1 MSDVKKII
9 DSRASFGGWFE
20 DFHEGQVFRHWPG
33 KTITEMD
40 NHLFSLLT
48 MNDNPIHTDEN
59 YMSEHQHGKVLVN
72 GLLVLSLVV
81 GMSVRQTSGKA
92 IANLAYENV
101 THDGP
106 TFHGDTI
113 YSESEVISVRLSRTK
128 DDRGIVYIESRGFN
142 QNQEKVL
149 TLRRKF
155 LVKRK
160 HGKVD
165 PSS

>member
-1 MSDVKKII
+1 MTQDNLVIESKNT
-9 DSRASFGGWFE
+9 FGGWFE
-20 DFHEGQVFRHWPG
+20 DFEEGQIFKHWPG

-48 MNDNPIHTDEN
+48 MNDNPLHTDAN
-59 YMSEHQHGKVLVN
+59 YMSEHQHGKILVN
-72 GLLVLSLVV
+72 GLLVMSLVV

-92 IANLAYENV
+92 VANLVYENV

-113 YSESEVISVRLSRTK
+113 YAESEVLDVIPSKSRS
-128 DDRGIVYIESRGFN
+128 DRGLIYIESRGIN
-142 QNQEKVL
+142 QNGDKVL

-160 HGKVD
+160 N
-165 PSS
+165 S

>member
-1 MSDVKKII
+1 MSQDNVVIESKNT
-9 DSRASFGGWFE
+9 FGGWFE
-20 DFHEGQVFRHWPG
+20 DFEKGQLFKHWPG

-48 MNDNPIHTDEN
+48 MNDNPLHTDAN
-59 YMSEHQHGKVLVN
+59 YMSEHQHGKILVN
-72 GLLVLSLVV
+72 GLLVMSLVV

-92 IANLAYENV
+92 VANLVYENV

-113 YSESEVISVRLSRTK
+113 YAESEVLDVIPSKSRS
-128 DDRGIVYIESRGFN
+128 DRGLIYIESRGIN
-142 QNQEKVL
+142 QNGDKVL

-155 LVKRK
+155 LVQRK
-160 HGKVD
+160 NF
-165 PSS
+165 

>member
-1 MSDVKKII
+1 MTQDNLVIESKNT
-9 DSRASFGGWFE
+9 FGGWFE
-20 DFHEGQVFRHWPG
+20 DFEKGQIFKHWPG

-48 MNDNPIHTDEN
+48 MNDNPLHTDAN
-59 YMSEHQHGKVLVN
+59 YMSEHQHGKILVN
-72 GLLVLSLVV
+72 GLLVMSLVV

-92 IANLAYENV
+92 VANLVYENV

-113 YSESEVISVRLSRTK
+113 YAESEVLDVIPSKSRS
-128 DDRGIVYIESRGFN
+128 DRGLIYIESRGIN
-142 QNQEKVL
+142 QNGDKVL

-160 HGKVD
+160 N
-165 PSS
+165 S

>member
-1 MSDVKKII
+1 MNAERKIV
-9 DSRASFGGWFE
+9 DSRESFGGWFE
-20 DFHEGQVFRHWPG
+20 DFCPGQLFKHWPG

-48 MNDNPIHTDEN
+48 MNDNPLHTDEN
-59 YMSEHQHGKVLVN
+59 YMSDHQHGKTLVN
-72 GLLVLSLVV
+72 GLLIMSLVV

-92 IANLAYENV
+92 IANLLYESV

-113 YSESEVISVRLSRTK
+113 YAESEVLEVTPSKSR
-128 DDRGIVYIESRGFN
+128 DDRGMVYIESRGIN
-142 QNQEKVL
+142 QRKEKVL

-155 LVKRK
+155 LVKKR
-160 HGKVD
+160 
-165 PSS
+165 P

>member
-1 MSDVKKII
+1 MTQDNVVIESKNT
-9 DSRASFGGWFE
+9 FGGWFE
-20 DFHEGQVFRHWPG
+20 DFEKGQLFKHWPG

-48 MNDNPIHTDEN
+48 MNDNPLHTDAN
-59 YMSEHQHGKVLVN
+59 YMSEHQHGKILVN
-72 GLLVLSLVV
+72 GLLVMSLVV

-92 IANLAYENV
+92 VANLVYENV

-113 YSESEVISVRLSRTK
+113 YAESEVLDVIPSKSRS
-128 DDRGIVYIESRGFN
+128 DRGLVYIESRGIN
-142 QNQEKVL
+142 QNGDKVL

-155 LVKRK
+155 LVQRK
-160 HGKVD
+160 N
-165 PSS
+165 S

>member
-1 MSDVKKII
+1 MTQDNLVIESKNT
-9 DSRASFGGWFE
+9 FGGWFE
-20 DFHEGQVFRHWPG
+20 DFQEGQIFKHWPG

-48 MNDNPIHTDEN
+48 MNDNPLHTDAN
-59 YMSEHQHGKVLVN
+59 YMSEHQHGKILVN
-72 GLLVLSLVV
+72 GLLVMSLVV

-92 IANLAYENV
+92 VANLVYENV

-113 YSESEVISVRLSRTK
+113 YAESEVLDVIPSKSRS
-128 DDRGIVYIESRGFN
+128 DRGLIYIESRGIN
-142 QNQEKVL
+142 QNGDKVL

-160 HGKVD
+160 N
-165 PSS
+165 S

>member
-1 MSDVKKII
+1 MDTENNII
-9 DSRASFGGWFE
+9 NSKDSFGGWFE
-20 DFHEGQVFRHWPG
+20 EFSPGQIFKHWPG

-48 MNDNPIHTDEN
+48 MNDNPLHTDEN
-59 YMSEHQHGKVLVN
+59 YMSEHQHGKTLVN
-72 GLLVLSLVV
+72 GLLIMSLVV

-92 IANLAYENV
+92 IANLLYESV

-113 YSESEVISVRLSRTK
+113 YAESEVLEVTPSKSR
-128 DDRGIVYIESRGFN
+128 DDRGMVYIESRGIN
-142 QNQEKVL
+142 QREEKVL

-155 LVKRK
+155 LVKK
-160 HGKVD
+160 KL
-165 PSS
+165 

>member
-1 MSDVKKII
+1 MTEDNLVIESKNT
-9 DSRASFGGWFE
+9 FGGWFE
-20 DFHEGQVFRHWPG
+20 DFEEGQIFKHWPG
-33 KTITEMD
+33 KTITDMD

-48 MNDNPIHTDEN
+48 MNDNPLHTDAN
-59 YMSEHQHGKVLVN
+59 YMSEHQHGKILVN
-72 GLLVLSLVV
+72 GLLVMSLVV

-92 IANLAYENV
+92 VANLVYENV

-113 YSESEVISVRLSRTK
+113 YAESEVLDVIPSKSRS
-128 DDRGIVYIESRGFN
+128 DRGLIYIESRGIN
-142 QNQEKVL
+142 QNGDKVL

-160 HGKVD
+160 N
-165 PSS
+165 S

>member
-1 MSDVKKII
+1 MDTENNII
-9 DSRASFGGWFE
+9 NSKDSFGGWFE
-20 DFHEGQVFRHWPG
+20 EFSPGQIFKHWPG

-48 MNDNPIHTDEN
+48 MNDNPLHTDEN
-59 YMSEHQHGKVLVN
+59 YMSEHQHGKTLVN
-72 GLLVLSLVV
+72 GLLIMSLVV

-92 IANLAYENV
+92 IANLLYESV

-113 YSESEVISVRLSRTK
+113 YAESEVLEVTPSKSR
-128 DDRGIVYIESRGFN
+128 DDRGMVYIESRGIN
-142 QNQEKVL
+142 QREEKVL

-155 LVKRK
+155 LVKK
-160 HGKVD
+160 K
-165 PSS
+165 P

>member
-1 MSDVKKII
+1 MSQDNVVIESKNT
-9 DSRASFGGWFE
+9 FGGWFE
-20 DFHEGQVFRHWPG
+20 DFEKGQLFKHWPG

-48 MNDNPIHTDEN
+48 MNDNPLHTDAN
-59 YMSEHQHGKVLVN
+59 YMSEHQHGKILVN
-72 GLLVLSLVV
+72 GLLVMSLVV

-92 IANLAYENV
+92 VANLVYENV

-113 YSESEVISVRLSRTK
+113 YAESEVLDVIPSKSRS
-128 DDRGIVYIESRGFN
+128 DRGLIYIESRGIN
-142 QNQEKVL
+142 QNGDKVL

-155 LVKRK
+155 LVQRK
-160 HGKVD
+160 KF
-165 PSS
+165 

>member
-1 MSDVKKII
+1 MTQDNLVIESKNT
-9 DSRASFGGWFE
+9 FGGWFE
-20 DFHEGQVFRHWPG
+20 DFEEGQIFKHWPG

-48 MNDNPIHTDEN
+48 MNDNPLHTDAN
-59 YMSEHQHGKVLVN
+59 YMSEHQHGKILVN
-72 GLLVLSLVV
+72 GLLVMSLVV

-92 IANLAYENV
+92 VANLVYENV

-113 YSESEVISVRLSRTK
+113 YAESEVLDVIPSKSRS
-128 DDRGIVYIESRGFN
+128 DRGLIYIESRGIN
-142 QNQEKVL
+142 QDGDKVL

-160 HGKVD
+160 N
-165 PSS
+165 S

>member
-1 MSDVKKII
+1 MTQNNLVIESKNT
-9 DSRASFGGWFE
+9 FGGWFE
-20 DFHEGQVFRHWPG
+20 DFEEGQIFKHWPG

-48 MNDNPIHTDEN
+48 MNDNPLHTDAN
-59 YMSEHQHGKVLVN
+59 YMSEHQHGKILVN
-72 GLLVLSLVV
+72 GLLVMSLVV

-92 IANLAYENV
+92 VANLVYENV

-113 YSESEVISVRLSRTK
+113 YAESEVLDVIPSKSRS
-128 DDRGIVYIESRGFN
+128 DRGLIYIESRGIN
-142 QNQEKVL
+142 QNGDKVL

-160 HGKVD
+160 N
-165 PSS
+165 S

>member
-1 MSDVKKII
+1 MTQDNLVIESKNT
-9 DSRASFGGWFE
+9 FGGRFE
-20 DFHEGQVFRHWPG
+20 DFEEGQIFKHWPG

-48 MNDNPIHTDEN
+48 MNDNPLHTDAN
-59 YMSEHQHGKVLVN
+59 YMSEHQHGKILVN
-72 GLLVLSLVV
+72 GLLVMSLVV

-92 IANLAYENV
+92 VANLVYENV

-113 YSESEVISVRLSRTK
+113 YAESEVLDVIPSKSRS
-128 DDRGIVYIESRGFN
+128 DRGLIYIESRGIN
-142 QNQEKVL
+142 QNGDKVL

-160 HGKVD
+160 N
-165 PSS
+165 S

>member
-1 MSDVKKII
+1 MSQDNVVIESKNT
-9 DSRASFGGWFE
+9 FGGWFE
-20 DFHEGQVFRHWPG
+20 DFEKGQLFKHWPG

-48 MNDNPIHTDEN
+48 MNDNPLHTDAN
-59 YMSEHQHGKVLVN
+59 YMSEHQHGKILVN
-72 GLLVLSLVV
+72 GLLIMSLVV

-92 IANLAYENV
+92 VANLVYENV

-113 YSESEVISVRLSRTK
+113 YAESEVLDVIPSKSRS
-128 DDRGIVYIESRGFN
+128 DRGLIYIESRGIN
-142 QNQEKVL
+142 QNGDKVL

-155 LVKRK
+155 LVQRK
-160 HGKVD
+160 NF
-165 PSS
+165 

>member
-1 MSDVKKII
+1 MSQDNVVIESKNT
-9 DSRASFGGWFE
+9 FGGWFE
-20 DFHEGQVFRHWPG
+20 DFEKGQLFKHWPG

-48 MNDNPIHTDEN
+48 MNENPLHTEAN
-59 YMSEHQHGKVLVN
+59 YMSEHQHGKILVN
-72 GLLVLSLVV
+72 GLLVMSLVV

-92 IANLAYENV
+92 VANLVYENV

-113 YSESEVISVRLSRTK
+113 YAESEVLDVIPSKSRS
-128 DDRGIVYIESRGFN
+128 DRGLIYIESRGIN
-142 QNQEKVL
+142 QNGDKVL

-155 LVKRK
+155 LVQRK
-160 HGKVD
+160 N
-165 PSS
+165 S